1 MVAESPAFLVPTPA
15 MPVAPQIRRIL
26 WYDDQMA
33 NSDIH
38 DAVTARAGIRLASLI
53 RLDGVHDVVVERT

>member
-1 MVAESPAFLVPTPA
+1 
-15 MPVAPQIRRIL
+15 MPMAPQIRRIL